1 MSTVDK
7 GWTIDKDWSDIE
19 ALLPA
24 NPRGAVVGAQA
35 QVLHLLIST
44 QDPKKHPSRELAL
57 EALRSVDWIP
67 DVFIE
72 SVDEVL
78 RLGDPIGVDGVSA
91 LAESEAKE
99 YFDRAKRVAAMLTA
113 LAWPVTAAP

>member
-1 MSTVDK
+1 MRK
-7 GWTIDKDWSDIE
+7 
-19 ALLPA
+19 
-24 NPRGAVVGAQA
+24 
-35 QVLHLLIST
+35 
-44 QDPKKHPSRELAL
+44 LAL

-91 LAESEAKE
+91 VAESEAKE